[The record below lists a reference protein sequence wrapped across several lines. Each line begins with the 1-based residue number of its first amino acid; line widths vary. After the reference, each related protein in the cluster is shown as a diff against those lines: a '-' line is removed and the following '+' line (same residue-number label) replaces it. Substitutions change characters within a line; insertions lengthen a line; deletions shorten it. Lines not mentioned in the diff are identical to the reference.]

1 MTEFKELTIK
11 DFAEVKGG
19 KRLPKGNFVQDEPT
33 HHPYIRVTDFE
44 KDRLCEDN
52 IKYIT
57 DEIFKKIKR
66 YIITDKD
73 VYISIAGTIGLVGII
88 PKHLNNANLT
98 ENAAK
103 ICNINN
109 LMVKHKYL
117 MYYLR
122 SINGQYEIQSK
133 VVGTSQPKLAL
144 YRIEEIKIKIPSI
157 KSQEKI
163 VDILSNYDDLIEN
176 NNKRIKILEEMA
188 QKIYKEWFLDFK
200 FPGYEATIFKQT
212 DLVKIPSDWKIVLA
226 NQIANIYIG
235 RTPSR
240 KDFECFTTCKQD
252 KKWVSI
258 KDIGHSNEYIF
269 NTSEYL
275 TKNAIKKY
283 NVPLIPKDTIIL
295 SFKLTVGKV
304 TITTEEMTSNEA
316 IAQFQIK
323 DKELTPTNYLF
334 LYLKH
339 FEYNNLGNTSS
350 IGNAINSTIVKN
362 IPIIVPDKGVV
373 QKFDKTVINIFNQI
387 KNLSQQNINLKQAR
401 DILLPRLISGEIDV
415 ENMEV
420 L

>member
-1 MTEFKELTIK
+1 MSGATGRQRANL
-11 DFAEVKGG
+11 
-19 KRLPKGNFVQDEPT
+19 
-33 HHPYIRVTDFE
+33 
-44 KDRLCEDN
+44 
-52 IKYIT
+52 
-57 DEIFKKIKR
+57 DEIKQIEVLDISLKNQQKI
-66 YIITDKD
+66 
-73 VYISIAGTIGLVGII
+73 
-88 PKHLNNANLT
+88 
-98 ENAAK
+98 AK
-103 ICNINN
+103 
-109 LMVKHKYL
+109 V
-117 MYYLR
+117 
-122 SINGQYEIQSK
+122 
-133 VVGTSQPKLAL
+133 
-144 YRIEEIKIKIPSI
+144 
-157 KSQEKI
+157 
-163 VDILSNYDDLIEN
+163 LSNYDDLIEN

-188 QKIYKEWFLDFK
+188 QKIYKEWFIDFK
-200 FPGYEATIFKQT
+200 FPGHETTTFKQT
-212 DLVKIPSDWKIVLA
+212 NLGKIPSDWKIDLA
-226 NQIANIYIG
+226 NQIAEIYIG

-240 KDFECFTTCKQD
+240 KDFECFTTCKKD

-269 NTSEYL
+269 DTSEYL
-275 TKNAIKKY
+275 TENAIKKY

-323 DKELTPTNYLF
+323 DKELIPTNYLF
-334 LYLKH
+334 LYLKN

-362 IPIIVPDKGVV
+362 MPIIVPDKGFV

-415 ENMEV
+415 ENLEI

>member
-1 MTEFKELTIK
+1 MKLDDFCQINPTVQLNRNEEYEFVEMADLVPGDRYVFSKNKKIFNGSFSKFSNKDTLMAKITPCLENGKISQYIGTNKAFGSTEFNIFREKENVSDANYLYYLISSTIVK
-11 DFAEVKGG
+11 DPA
-19 KRLPKGNFVQDEPT
+19 
-33 HHPYIRVTDFE
+33 
-44 KDRLCEDN
+44 
-52 IKYIT
+52 IKSMSGAT
-57 DEIFKKIKR
+57 GRQRANLDEIKQIEVLDISLKNQQKI
-66 YIITDKD
+66 
-73 VYISIAGTIGLVGII
+73 
-88 PKHLNNANLT
+88 
-98 ENAAK
+98 AK
-103 ICNINN
+103 
-109 LMVKHKYL
+109 V
-117 MYYLR
+117 
-122 SINGQYEIQSK
+122 
-133 VVGTSQPKLAL
+133 
-144 YRIEEIKIKIPSI
+144 
-157 KSQEKI
+157 
-163 VDILSNYDDLIEN
+163 LSNYDDLIEN

-188 QKIYKEWFLDFK
+188 QKIYKEWFIDFK
-200 FPGYEATIFKQT
+200 FPGHETTTFKQT
-212 DLVKIPSDWKIVLA
+212 NLGKIPSDWKIDLA
-226 NQIANIYIG
+226 NQIAEIYIG

-240 KDFECFTTCKQD
+240 KDFECFTTCKKD

-269 NTSEYL
+269 DTSEYL
-275 TKNAIKKY
+275 TENAIKKY

-323 DKELTPTNYLF
+323 DKELIPTNYLF
-334 LYLKH
+334 LYLKN

-362 IPIIVPDKGVV
+362 MPIIVPDKGFV

-415 ENMEV
+415 ENLEI